1 MGYPIAYLADLNQ
14 ESEGVEGFWGSFA
27 HPSPIRRPSVAELT
41 PKPSGLI
48 DMIKKL
54 FQQPWFWPQDVREDP
69 GFINRMGRVFHWT
82 LIAVSAPL
90 FAIGAV
96 IGVFGTLLDTER
108 QVGGLMLCTSVAAWM
123 IGRGA
128 RYIFSGE

>member
-1 MGYPIAYLADLNQ
+1 
-14 ESEGVEGFWGSFA
+14 
-27 HPSPIRRPSVAELT
+27 
-41 PKPSGLI
+41 
-48 DMIKKL
+48 MIKKL
-54 FQQPWFWPQDVREDP
+54 FQQPWFWPQNVREDP

-82 LIAVSAPL
+82 WVAISAPL

-108 QVGGLMLCTSVAAWM
+108 VMGDTMICLSIAAWM
-123 IGRGA
+123 IGRGG

>member
-1 MGYPIAYLADLNQ
+1 M
-14 ESEGVEGFWGSFA
+14 E
-27 HPSPIRRPSVAELT
+27 
-41 PKPSGLI
+41 
-48 DMIKKL
+48 MIKRL
-54 FQQPWFWPQDVREDP
+54 FEQPWFWPQDVREDP

-82 LIAVSAPL
+82 LVAVSAPL

-96 IGVFGTLLDTER
+96 IGVFGTWLDTER

-123 IGRGA
+123 IGRGG